1 MPLVFAAFTPHT
13 PLIIPQIGKEH
24 RSLLAKTEASFSYLA
39 DELYSSKPDTIL
51 IISAHAALLP
61 DAFTLNLNPTFSVSF
76 FDFGDVVTKLSFK
89 SDVGLTH
96 HIKEKLETKESLVLT
111 SQEELDHGIGV
122 PLYSLLK
129 PFGSKAPK
137 IIPLMYSMLD
147 FEHHFSFGIKLQ
159 QEILNSTKRIA
170 IIASGELSHR
180 LTKKSPAGFSA
191 EGKKFDLEL
200 QKLLQ
205 KKDIQTIV
213 KMPAP
218 FVTKAGECG
227 FRSLL
232 ILLGILNS
240 MNYDYR
246 QLSYE
251 APFGIG
257 YLTSYFP
264 LK

>member
-24 RSLLAKTEASFSYLA
+24 RSLLAKTEKSFSYLA
-39 DELYSSKPDTIL
+39 DELYSSRPDTIL
-51 IISAHAALLP
+51 IISAHAELLP
-61 DAFTLNLNPTFSVSF
+61 DAFTLNLNPSF
-76 FDFGDVVTKLSFK
+76 TINFYDFGDVVTKLSFK

-96 HIKEKLETKESLVLT
+96 HIKEQLETNESIVLS
-111 SQEELDHGIGV
+111 SQEQLDHGIGV

-129 PFGSKAPK
+129 SFGSQPPK

-147 FEHHFSFGIKLQ
+147 FKRHFSFGIKLQ

-170 IIASGELSHR
+170 VIASGELSHR
-180 LTKKSPAGFSA
+180 LTKKSPAGYA
-191 EGKKFDLEL
+191 PEGKKFDTEL
-200 QKLLQ
+200 QEFLR
-205 KKDIQTIV
+205 KKDITAIV
-213 KMPAP
+213 DMPMSL
-218 FVTKAGECG
+218 VKEAGECG

-240 MNYDYR
+240 INYSVNL
-246 QLSYE
+246 LSYE

-257 YLTSYFP
+257 YLTGYFP

>member
-13 PLIIPQIGKEH
+13 PLIIPQIGKDH
-24 RSLLAKTEASFSYLA
+24 RMLLAKTEKSFSYLS

-51 IISAHAALLP
+51 VISAHAQLLP

-76 FDFGDVVTKLSFK
+76 YDFGDVVTKLTFK

-96 HIKEKLETKESLVLT
+96 HIKEQLETKESIVLAT
-111 SQEELDHGIGV
+111 EEQLDHGIGV

-129 PFGSKAPK
+129 PFGPKPPK

-147 FEHHFSFGIKLQ
+147 FKRHFSFGIKLQ

-170 IIASGELSHR
+170 VVASGELSHR
-180 LTKKSPAGFSA
+180 LTKKSPAGYSP
-191 EGKKFDLEL
+191 EGKKFDTEL
-200 QKLLQ
+200 QQLLL
-205 KKDIQTIV
+205 KKNINGIV
-213 KMPAP
+213 AMPQP
-218 FVTKAGECG
+218 FVEAAGECG

-240 MNYDYR
+240 INYSVKV
-246 QLSYE
+246 LSYE

-257 YLTSYFP
+257 YLSTYFP